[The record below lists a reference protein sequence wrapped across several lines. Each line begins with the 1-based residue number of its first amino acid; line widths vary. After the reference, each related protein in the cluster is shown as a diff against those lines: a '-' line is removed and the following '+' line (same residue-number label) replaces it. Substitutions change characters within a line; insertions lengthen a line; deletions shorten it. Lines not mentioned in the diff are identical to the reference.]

1 VKTKMSK
8 VKSKPTFAANFLGG
22 AYTEIGGSFKS
33 LTINF
38 ERSVNGELTL
48 VNPRNKKSNARKSA
62 SHSFLKIRMKVAA
75 IIVKKA
81 FKRITFSFN

>member
-1 VKTKMSK
+1 VKIKMRK

-22 AYTEIGGSFKS
+22 AYTKIGGSFKS

-38 ERSVNGELTL
+38 ERCVNGEVKL
-48 VNPRNKKSNARKSA
+48 VNPLNKKSNVRKRA